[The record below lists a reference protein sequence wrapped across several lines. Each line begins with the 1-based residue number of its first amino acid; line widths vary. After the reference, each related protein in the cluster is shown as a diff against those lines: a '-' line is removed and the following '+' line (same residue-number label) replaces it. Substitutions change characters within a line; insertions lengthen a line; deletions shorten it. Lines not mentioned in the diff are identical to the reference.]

1 MAATILDGKQV
12 AAAVK
17 AEVGSAVLGLDRA
30 PGLATVLVGDD
41 PASHSYVRG
50 KRRDAAEVGIRSI
63 HHDLDATTGQ
73 TELVDLLDS
82 LNEDDDVDGILVQL
96 PLPGHLD
103 SQAIVERVDPAKD
116 VDGLHPF
123 NLGRLMLG
131 RPGLRPCTPSGI
143 MRLLDHY
150 GIGIAGAR
158 VVVVGRSFLVGRPLV
173 MMLSEKGVDATVSV
187 AHSRTTDLSSVTS
200 TADILIA
207 AAGVPGLIGPEHVME
222 GATVVDVGVN
232 RVGSGLVGD
241 VQFEAVSQ
249 VAGAIT
255 PVPGGVGPMTRAML
269 LANTLRAAQARNAA
283 T

>member
-1 MAATILDGKQV
+1 
-12 AAAVK
+12 
-17 AEVGSAVLGLDRA
+17 
-30 PGLATVLVGDD
+30 
-41 PASHSYVRG
+41 
-50 KRRDAAEVGIRSI
+50 
-63 HHDLDATTGQ
+63 
-73 TELVDLLDS
+73 
-82 LNEDDDVDGILVQL
+82 
-96 PLPGHLD
+96 
-103 SQAIVERVDPAKD
+103 
-116 VDGLHPF
+116 
-123 NLGRLMLG
+123 
-131 RPGLRPCTPSGI
+131 